1 MPSYL
6 SRLVEKVQKDAGE
19 VVCVV
24 VRVPQLI
31 GQSIEEEVT
40 SFCVQVTSQA
50 HENIQ
55 RGLVHGVA
63 LGPRLVLVDGLH
75 STHGYQAN
83 FASQIM
89 MLRCNLASCHNETLT
104 IMLLTNKDD
113 RPDMSFHQSVHNDRL
128 VMMTLT
134 LVQITHMIRL
144 FAQVCSI

>member
-1 MPSYL
+1 MLLYL
-6 SRLVEKVQKDAGE
+6 SCLVEKVQKDAGE
-19 VVCVV
+19 VVCMI
-24 VRVPQLI
+24 VRVAQLV

-75 STHGYQAN
+75 STHGYQAT
-83 FASQIM
+83 FVSQIM
-89 MLRCNLASCHNETLT
+89 MLRCNLASCHKET
-104 IMLLTNKDD
+104 D
-113 RPDMSFHQSVHNDRL
+113 RPDMSFHQSIHNDTL
-128 VMMTLT
+128 VMTTLT